1 MCPGWGSAGL
11 GGAVYNTPEG
21 VKGLPRPTYGHR
33 LLLRPEAEV
42 GGQTADSVLDAI
54 ITRVTPPR

>member
-1 MCPGWGSAGL
+1 
-11 GGAVYNTPEG
+11 
-21 VKGLPRPTYGHR
+21 

-54 ITRVTPPR
+54 ISRVTPPR